1 MLRKFKSALVPA
13 VGLRRLIALSAI
25 GLCSV
30 LAACSRDK
38 HAPTID
44 PGDPGGLPAVTVAD
58 PCATPNEGCACTT
71 AGQVIDCGK
80 VITRTNDYVTCS
92 MGNRSCDGSVW
103 SSCKGS
109 TTQTQSVAA
118 PHSRFRVQSLGSSTS
133 CVATDPCDP
142 YCNRITDSPD
152 SLDAG
157 TGLAVR
163 DGGLQLYQTQT
174 VVSSVCTGLT
184 LTPTS
189 QALTVTQFS
198 PVSPNTLTFTANF
211 TPMGCAPAGTQPLWS
226 IDRYDIATISSSGVL
241 TLVTPQA
248 TAIQV
253 SAFAGSLTATA
264 TANVNVDVLDTSVG
278 PAPSGT
284 SGSFPTTTGV
294 AETDLTILYPYKKTV
309 FPLGLP
315 SPLLQ
320 WNSATAATSASS
332 AVKVSVRWPVGGAGT
347 PSFKWSAIV
356 PENKAI
362 FLDPPT
368 NAVPLAAGKRRD
380 IPQAVWAAFEQSA
393 KGQTGEVVV
402 QRLVGGTLRA
412 EVANAITF
420 ATNQLKG
427 TVYYQSYGTNLVQNF
442 STTFPQTYARSD
454 RRFGA
459 ATLAV
464 KIGQSYPTVVAG
476 STSASDGP
484 GCRVCHS
491 AAASGAALVTNNYP
505 TDYLSSKFTNL
516 SGTPVETLMTGSN
529 DGRYAWP
536 AVSPDGTYIFSNAG
550 PPRASST
557 APPGGLEGGD
567 NGVQNSGLYSIP
579 SGAAIAST
587 GIPSGLKAAL
597 PVFSPDGRHIAFNHY
612 AGGAIAPVTGATPT
626 VSGDKRSLG
635 MADFAPSTKAFSGFR
650 RLVTDPGT
658 ACSTL
663 YGTTDPCTNLW
674 PTFLPGNEGV
684 VFERELFN
692 DGRVAGSNHAD
703 FGGTRSGC
711 DDSSGSAAC
720 GNDGAK
726 GELWWVSTDSTPV
739 AARLNAA
746 NGLDSTGTLTIPTGT
761 SPHTT
766 LNEPVLN
773 YEPTTN
779 PTATGGYYW
788 VVFTSRRLY
797 GNVATMNPWWSDPRF
812 RKLGGE
818 IGPTTKKLWV
828 AAVSTDTT
836 TKLVEGQD
844 PSYPAFY
851 LPGQELLAGNSR
863 GFWVLDQCKA
873 PSSSRTT
880 ANECETTLDC
890 CQSPTPSSCTLQTP
904 VADPPKRHCTPLG
917 SSSCV
922 ADGASTCVTHADCCN
937 FATGIRC
944 ASGVCSSPPP
954 VTVYST
960 ATFTRDFSAN
970 CPSGTKPVWQLFE
983 WQAVVPTGTS
993 IGVQARTSDDSNA
1006 LATATPL
1013 VDVATVVPP
1022 STSAWTGATST
1033 VDALLKAASSTSMN
1047 YLRVQM
1053 TMNASSDH
1061 FSTPVLTNWRVTYD
1075 CPPAE

>member
-1 MLRKFKSALVPA
+1 
-13 VGLRRLIALSAI
+13 
-25 GLCSV
+25 
-30 LAACSRDK
+30 
-38 HAPTID
+38 
-44 PGDPGGLPAVTVAD
+44 
-58 PCATPNEGCACTT
+58 
-71 AGQVIDCGK
+71 
-80 VITRTNDYVTCS
+80 
-92 MGNRSCDGSVW
+92 MGSRSCDGSAW
-103 SSCKGS
+103 SSCAVRG
-109 TTQTQSVAA
+109 TQTQSVAA
-118 PHSRFRVQSLGSSTS
+118 SNSRFRFQALGSSAS

-142 YCNRITDSPD
+142 YCNRISDSPTG
-152 SLDAG
+152 LDAG
-157 TGLAVR
+157 TGLSVR
-163 DGGLQLYQTQT
+163 DGGLELTQT
-174 VVSSVCTGLT
+174 LAVVSSVCTGLT
-184 LTPTS
+184 ISPTPQT
-189 QALTVTQFS
+189 LTVTQFS

-211 TPMGCAPAGTQPLWS
+211 TPIGCAPAGTQPLWS
-226 IDRYDIATISSSGVL
+226 IDRYDIATISASGLL
-241 TLVTPQA
+241 TVVTPRA
-248 TAIQV
+248 TTIQV
-253 SAFAGSLTATA
+253 SAFAGTLTATA
-264 TANVNVDVLDTSVG
+264 TANVNVNVSDTTVG

-284 SGSFPTTTGV
+284 SGSFPTSAGV

-320 WNSATAATSASS
+320 WSSATAATGATS

-356 PENKAI
+356 PENLSI
-362 FLDPPT
+362 YLDPPT
-368 NAVPLAAGKRRD
+368 NSVPLAAGKRRD
-380 IPQAVWAAFEQSA
+380 IPQTVWAAFEQSA
-393 KGQTGEVVV
+393 KGQNAELVV
-402 QRLVGGTLRA
+402 QRLVSGTLRA
-412 EVANAITF
+412 EVSNSISF

-442 STTFPQTYARSD
+442 STTWSPQTYARSD

-491 AAASGAALVTNNYP
+491 AASGGSALVTNNYP

-516 SGTPVETLMTGSN
+516 SGAPVETLMTGTN

-536 AVSPDGTYIFSNAG
+536 AVSPDGSFIFSNAG

-567 NGVQNSGLYSIP
+567 NGALSASALYSVP

-597 PVFSPDGRHIAFNHY
+597 PVFSPDGKHIAFNHY
-612 AGGAIAPVTGATPT
+612 AGSIAPLTGATPT
-626 VSGDKRSLG
+626 VAGDKRSLG
-635 MADFAPSTKAFSGFR
+635 VADFAPSTKTFSGFR

-658 ACSTL
+658 ACSAL
-663 YGTTDPCTNLW
+663 YGTTDPCTNVW
-674 PTFLPGNEGV
+674 PSFLPANEGV

-692 DGRVAGSNHAD
+692 NGRVAGAGHSD

-726 GELWWVSTDSTPV
+726 AELWWVSTDASPV
-739 AARLNAA
+739 ATRLNAA
-746 NGLDSTGTLTIPTGT
+746 NGLDSTGALTIPTGT
-761 SPHTT
+761 SPHTA

-773 YEPTTN
+773 YEPTVN

-797 GNVATMNPWWSDPRF
+797 GNVATMNPWWSDPRY

-818 IGPTTKKLWV
+818 LGPTTKKLWV

-836 TKLVEGQD
+836 TKLVKGQD

-863 GFWVLDQCKA
+863 GFWVLDQCKT
-873 PSSSRTT
+873 PSSTRTT

-890 CQSPTPSSCTLQTP
+890 CQSPTASACTLQTP

-917 SSSCV
+917 ASSCV

-937 FATGIRC
+937 FATGTRC
-944 ASGVCSSPPP
+944 ASGVCGSPPP
-954 VTVYST
+954 VTTYTT
-960 ATFTRDFSAN
+960 ATFTRDFTAS
-970 CPSGTKPVWQLFE
+970 CPSGTKPQWQLFE
-983 WQAVVPTGTS
+983 WQAVMPIGTS
-993 IGVQARTSDDSNA
+993 IGIQARTSDDPSA
-1006 LATATPL
+1006 LATAVPL
-1013 VDVATVVPP
+1013 VNVATVAPP
-1022 STSAWTGATST
+1022 STAGWAGATST
-1033 VDALLKAASSTSMN
+1033 VDALLRAASSMSRN
-1047 YLRVQM
+1047 YLRVLI
-1053 TMNASSDH
+1053 TINASPDH
-1061 FSTPVLTNWRVTYD
+1061 FYSPSLTNWRVTYD

>member
-1 MLRKFKSALVPA
+1 MAVALGV
-13 VGLRRLIALSAI
+13 
-25 GLCSV
+25 LCLCL
-30 LAACSRDK
+30 LASCSRGK
-38 HAPTID
+38 HAVLD
-44 PGDPGGLPAVTVAD
+44 AGSQGDLPGAKALDR
-58 PCATPNEGCACTT
+58 CATPNEGCACVTE
-71 AGQVIDCGK
+71 GQVVECGK
-80 VITRTNDYVTCS
+80 VITRTNDYLTCS
-92 MGNRSCDGSVW
+92 MGSRRCVGAAWGSCSV
-103 SSCKGS
+103 SG
-109 TTQTQSVAA
+109 TQTQSVSVDS
-118 PHSRFRVQSLGSSTS
+118 SRFRIQALGNSAS
-133 CVATDPCDP
+133 CAVSDPCDP
-142 YCNRITDSPD
+142 YCNRIADTPSG
-152 SLDAG
+152 LDAG
-157 TGLAVR
+157 PGLSVR
-163 DGGLQLYQTQT
+163 DGGLELQQAQT
-174 VVSSVCTGLT
+174 VVSSVCTGFT
-184 LTPTS
+184 ISPTPQT
-189 QALTVTQFS
+189 LTVTQFS
-198 PVSPNTLTFTANF
+198 PVSPNTLTFTPNF
-211 TPMGCAPAGTQPLWS
+211 TPIGCAPAGTQPLWS
-226 IDRYDIATISSSGVL
+226 IDRYDIATISASGQL
-241 TLVTPQA
+241 TVVTPLA

-253 SAFAGSLTATA
+253 SAFAGSLTASA
-264 TANVNVDVLDTSVG
+264 TANINVDVLNTTAG

-284 SGSFPTTTGV
+284 SSSFSTTTGV
-294 AETDLTILYPYKKTV
+294 AESDLAILYPYKKTV

-320 WNSATAATSASS
+320 WSSATAATSSTS
-332 AVKVSVRWPVGGAGT
+332 AVKVSLRWPVGGAGT
-347 PSFKWSAIV
+347 PSFKWAAIV
-356 PENKAI
+356 PENMAI
-362 FLDPPT
+362 YLDPPT

-380 IPQAVWAAFEQSA
+380 IPQTVWSAFEQSA
-393 KGQTGEVVV
+393 KGQTAEMVV
-402 QRLVGGTLRA
+402 QRLVSGTLRA
-412 EVANAITF
+412 ELANPITF

-442 STTFPQTYARSD
+442 STTWSPQTYARAD

-491 AAASGAALVTNNYP
+491 AAAGGLALVTNNYP

-516 SGTPVETLMTGSN
+516 SGTPVETLMTGTN

-536 AVSPDGTYIFSNAG
+536 AVAPDGSFIFSNAG

-567 NGVQNSGLYSIP
+567 NGALAASALYSIP
-579 SGAAIAST
+579 SGAAITST

-597 PVFSPDGRHIAFNHY
+597 PVFSPDGKHIAFNHY
-612 AGGAIAPVTGATPT
+612 AGSIAPVSGATPT
-626 VSGDKRSLG
+626 VAGDKRSLG
-635 MADFAPSTKAFSGFR
+635 MADFAASTKTFSGFR

-658 ACSTL
+658 ACSSL
-663 YGTTDPCTNLW
+663 YGTTDPCTNVW
-674 PTFLPGNEGV
+674 PSFLPANEGV
-684 VFERELFN
+684 VFEREVFN
-692 DGRVAGSNHAD
+692 NGRVAGAGHSD

-726 GELWWVSTDSTPV
+726 ADLWWVSTDSSPV
-739 AARLNAA
+739 ATRLNAA
-746 NGLDSTGTLTIPTGT
+746 NGLDSSGALTLPTGT

-773 YEPTTN
+773 YEPTVN

-818 IGPTTKKLWV
+818 LGPTTKKLWV

-873 PSSSRTT
+873 PLSTRTT

-890 CQSPTPSSCTLQTP
+890 CQSPTPSACTLQTP

-917 SSSCV
+917 SSTCV
-922 ADGASTCVTHADCCN
+922 ADRASTCVSHADCCT
-937 FATGIRC
+937 FATGTRC
-944 ASGVCSSPPP
+944 ASGVCGSPPP
-954 VTVYST
+954 VTTYST
-960 ATFTRDFSAN
+960 ATFTRDFTAS
-970 CPSGTKPVWQLFE
+970 CPAGTKPKWQLFE
-983 WQAVVPTGTS
+983 WQAAVPTGTS
-993 IGVQARTSDDSNA
+993 IGIQARTSDLANA

-1013 VDVATVVPP
+1013 VDVATVSPP
-1022 STSAWTGATST
+1022 SMPGWAAATST
-1033 VDALLKAASSTSMN
+1033 VDALLRAATSISRN

-1053 TMNASSDH
+1053 TFNASPDH
-1061 FSTPVLTNWRVTYD
+1061 FSSPTMTDWRITYD
-1075 CPPAE
+1075 CLPAE